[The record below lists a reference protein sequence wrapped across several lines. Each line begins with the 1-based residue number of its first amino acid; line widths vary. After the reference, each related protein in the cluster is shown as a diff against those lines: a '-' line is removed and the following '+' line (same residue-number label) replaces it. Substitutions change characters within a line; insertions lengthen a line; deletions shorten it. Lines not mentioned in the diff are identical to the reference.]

1 VILKSYVWKEV
12 LMSLEKTLEYLIVE
26 ERMIKIQSKPGES
39 EVKKERKSDIRC
51 KFDIKPLTNM
61 NLIKDDLAEV
71 AYFVK
76 QIQK

>member
-1 VILKSYVWKEV
+1 
-12 LMSLEKTLEYLIVE
+12 MSSEKTLEYSIVE
-26 ERMIKIQSKPGES
+26 KRLKIRGKPRES
-39 EVKKERKSDIRC
+39 EAKKERKADIRC
-51 KFDIKPLTNM
+51 KFDIKPLTDM